1 MEVKAENVRFENVLI
16 KGQFIIPDYQREFDW
31 EEPELNEFLEDIIEL
46 NINDSHFIGHMV
58 FEGDFNGTE
67 FFVIDGQQ
75 RITTITILLCVVRDL
90 LYKLN
95 NKSSTKLADAL
106 HNKYIFSY
114 DKEGDPFEVLKND
127 MPYPILQTY
136 VQNKLNEKDPLK
148 KPKKEGEKKRTYAR
162 LCFCVA
168 IRTNHIGLQ
177 LSQLLQ
183 QVLGLC

>member
-75 RITTITILLCVVRDL
+75 RITTITILLCAFDICSRF
-90 LYKLN
+90 K
-95 NKSSTKLADAL
+95 
-106 HNKYIFSY
+106 F
-114 DKEGDPFEVLKND
+114 
-127 MPYPILQTY
+127 
-136 VQNKLNEKDPLK
+136 
-148 KPKKEGEKKRTYAR
+148 
-162 LCFCVA
+162 
-168 IRTNHIGLQ
+168 
-177 LSQLLQ
+177 
-183 QVLGLC
+183 